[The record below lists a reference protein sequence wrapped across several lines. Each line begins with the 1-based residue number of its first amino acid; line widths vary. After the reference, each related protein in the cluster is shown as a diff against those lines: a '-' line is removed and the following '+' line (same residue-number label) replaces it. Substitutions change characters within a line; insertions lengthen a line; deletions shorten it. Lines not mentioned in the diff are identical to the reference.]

1 MRAILV
7 FAILLL
13 GLSGAT
19 PEPEYSLFADG
30 IRLHHDAFDDLVE
43 IESSTGRGDRL
54 SLAAL
59 GPRVL
64 RVELL
69 RPRDRD
75 AQLRFA
81 SLGSELD
88 GDSVDNQADSPTA
101 SPQPTS
107 LDSLCNTLFSS
118 AQDNDLPVPFFAN
131 LLWQESRLRAD
142 DVSKKGAQ
150 GIAQFMPK
158 TAVETGLAN
167 PFDPMQAIPASAR
180 FLQRLRLQFGNLGFV
195 AAAYNAGAHRV
206 IEWLERRASLPRE
219 TRDYVVRVTGLSVEA
234 WKTTPVDNSTVTFVP
249 RLPCRSLPAFA
260 NVEQEQMQ
268 QSESERA
275 KRAAAADEQTSK
287 QDVADQV
294 ANQAA
299 LPAAPRQSHESKHL
313 RVHEARQSAHESQ
326 SAKLASKR
334 EPKHEGSQITRQAQA
349 SKREAKHESSQ
360 STHEAQ
366 ASKREVKHEAAHLA
380 REGRGASKH
389 EAAHTTRGRER
400 HRSA

>member
-13 GLSGAT
+13 GFSGAA
-19 PEPEYSLFADG
+19 PEPKYSSFGAG
-30 IRLHHDAFDDLVE
+30 IRADNGAFNSLVE
-43 IESSTGRGDRL
+43 IESSTRRGDRL
-54 SLAAL
+54 SLASL

-64 RVELL
+64 HVEIL
-69 RPRDRD
+69 RPQDRD
-75 AQLRFA
+75 VPLRLA
-81 SLGSELD
+81 SLNSDLD
-88 GDSVDNQADSPTA
+88 LDAANAQSDAPTTPQQPTA
-101 SPQPTS
+101 
-107 LDSLCNTLFSS
+107 LDNLCNTLFTS

-142 DVSKKGAQ
+142 DISKKGAQ

-234 WKTTPVDNSTVTFVP
+234 WKTAPIDNGALTFVP

-268 QSESERA
+268 QTEAERA
-275 KRAAAADEQTSK
+275 KRAAAANDGTSNP
-287 QDVADQV
+287 DAADQ
-294 ANQAA
+294 AA
-299 LPAAPRQSHESKHL
+299 MPPAASQMHESKRE
-313 RVHEARQSAHESQ
+313 RVPDDRRLAHEAQLSTH
-326 SAKLASKR
+326 ASKHQA
-334 EPKHEGSQITRQAQA
+334 KHEALQIARDAHG
-349 SKREAKHESSQ
+349 SKREAKHETSQ
-360 STHEAQ
+360 IAREAHGAKQ
-366 ASKREVKHEAAHLA
+366 EAKHELSHIA
-380 REGRGASKH
+380 REEHASKH
-389 EAAHTTRGRER
+389 EAAHTPHSARER